1 MMFEDDR
8 IYQCHCFKSHGF
20 MHTNTSQHFYIPSSS
35 KIVIELVEVLP
46 IAAPSPTDVI
56 ITLNRSFPSKAISS
70 GFRDILTQTLLSPL
84 GNVTLCMPA
93 TKSSGAV

>member
-1 MMFEDDR
+1 MQWFYVPL
-8 IYQCHCFKSHGF
+8 IYAY
-20 MHTNTSQHFYIPSSS
+20 TNTSQHFYIPSSS